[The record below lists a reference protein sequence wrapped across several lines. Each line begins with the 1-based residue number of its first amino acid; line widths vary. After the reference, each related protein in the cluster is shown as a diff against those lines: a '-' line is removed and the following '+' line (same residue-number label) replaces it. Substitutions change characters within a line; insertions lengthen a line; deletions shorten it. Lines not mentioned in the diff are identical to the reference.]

1 MSVYD
6 VAGREKK
13 LNAGGYSMGE
23 IIWLRDYESALA
35 KAVETKKPV
44 FHDFWFD
51 G

>member
-1 MSVYD
+1 
-6 VAGREKK
+6 
-13 LNAGGYSMGE
+13 MGE
-23 IIWLRDYESALA
+23 IIWLRDFESALA